1 MDKKKF
7 TEMKISEKILQ
18 AIEDIGFEEATAVQ
32 TACIP
37 LIMEGKDVTGHS
49 KTGTGKTIAFGIPAI
64 EMIDSKNKLPQV
76 LVLCPTREL
85 AIQASGEIRK
95 LTKYIEGVKI
105 VPIYGGQPIDRQIKA
120 IKQGAQIVI
129 GTPGRVM
136 DHMRRKT
143 VNFGELKMIVLDE
156 ADEMLNMGFR
166 DDIETILKGVPEKRQ
181 TVLFSATMPTAIMD
195 ITYYYQVDP
204 EYVQIIHNTL
214 TVPEI
219 DQFYLEVSYGRKPEA
234 LGSILDIHDP
244 KQSLVFCNTKRMV
257 DELVSQMQQRGYT
270 AEGLH
275 GGMRQPVR
283 DRVMNGFRDGR
294 IDILVAT
301 DVAARGIDV
310 DDIEMVVN
318 YDIPQDEEYYV
329 HRIGRTARAGRTG
342 QAFTFVSDH
351 KQLKELEEIQRYT
364 NVDIEFMKTPSGTNA
379 NAALN
384 NKMAAKIK
392 RIVDEGN
399 LEGYMKIIDK
409 LMEDDYS
416 SVDIAAAMFKITMD
430 KELAPEPKFSE
441 KDLENTGGESGMVRF
456 FISAGKDQ
464 GIRPGD
470 IVGAIAGE
478 SGIHGSMIGAIRI
491 QDKSTFVDIPLEC
504 ALEVLNTMHDSKIKG
519 KKVKLIPAKADQKA
533 ETGNQDKA
541 AGDRPKRNYSKGPQK
556 NRKNYKRKPSP
567 KM

>member
-1 MDKKKF
+1 MEKKKF

-18 AIEDIGFEEATAVQ
+18 AIEDIGFEEATAIQ
-32 TACIP
+32 TAAIP
-37 LIMEGKDVTGHS
+37 LIMEGRDLTGHS

-64 EMIDSKNKLPQV
+64 EMIDPDNRLPQV

-95 LTKYIEGVKI
+95 LTKYIDGIKI
-105 VPIYGGQPIDRQIKA
+105 IPIYGGQPIDRQIKS

-129 GTPGRVM
+129 GTPGRIM

-143 VNFGELKMIVLDE
+143 VRFDELKMIVLDE

-195 ITYYYQVDP
+195 IAYYYQNDP
-204 EYVQIIHNTL
+204 EYIQIIHSTL

-219 DQFYLEVSYGRKPEA
+219 EQYYIEVSYGRKPEV
-234 LGSILDIHDP
+234 LGSLIDINDP

-257 DELVSQMQQRGYT
+257 DELVSQMQQRGYG

-275 GGMRQPVR
+275 GGMRQTAR
-283 DRVMNGFRDGR
+283 DRVMKGFRDGR
-294 IDILVAT
+294 IDILIAT

-342 QAFTFVSDH
+342 RSFTFVSDH
-351 KQLKELEEIQRYT
+351 KQLRELEEIKKYIK
-364 NVDIEFMKTPSGTNA
+364 VDIEYMKTPTGTNA

-384 NKMAAKIK
+384 KKMA
-392 RIVDEGN
+392 
-399 LEGYMKIIDK
+399 
-409 LMEDDYS
+409 
-416 SVDIAAAMFKITMD
+416 
-430 KELAPEPKFSE
+430 
-441 KDLENTGGESGMVRF
+441 
-456 FISAGKDQ
+456 
-464 GIRPGD
+464 
-470 IVGAIAGE
+470 
-478 SGIHGSMIGAIRI
+478 
-491 QDKSTFVDIPLEC
+491 
-504 ALEVLNTMHDSKIKG
+504 
-519 KKVKLIPAKADQKA
+519 
-533 ETGNQDKA
+533 
-541 AGDRPKRNYSKGPQK
+541 
-556 NRKNYKRKPSP
+556 
-567 KM
+567 

>member
-1 MDKKKF
+1 MEKKKF
-7 TEMKISEKILQ
+7 TELKISESILR

-37 LIMEGKDVTGHS
+37 LIMEGRDVTGHS

-64 EMIDSKNKLPQV
+64 EMIDSENRNPQV

-85 AIQASGEIRK
+85 AIQASGEIRRV
-95 LTKYIEGVKI
+95 TKYIEGVKI
-105 VPIYGGQPIDRQIKA
+105 IPIYGGQPIDRQIKA
-120 IKQGAQIVI
+120 LKQGAQIII

-143 VNFGELKMIVLDE
+143 ISFSELKMIVLYE

-195 ITYYYQVDP
+195 ITYYYQDDL
-204 EYVQIIHNTL
+204 EYVQIIHNAL
-214 TVPEI
+214 TVPEV
-219 DQFYLEVSYGRKPEA
+219 DQFYIEVSYGRKPEV
-234 LGSILDIHDP
+234 LGSLIDIHDP

-257 DELVSQMQQRGYT
+257 DELVSQMQQRGYIV
-270 AEGLH
+270 EGLH
-275 GGMRQPVR
+275 GGMRQTVR
-283 DRVMNGFRDGR
+283 DRVMKGFRDGK

-318 YDIPQDEEYYV
+318 YDVPQDEEYYV
-329 HRIGRTARAGRTG
+329 HRIGRTARAGRSG
-342 QAFTFVSDH
+342 RAFTFVSDH
-351 KQLKELEEIQRYT
+351 RQLKELEEIQRYT
-364 NVDIEFMKTPSGTNA
+364 NVDIEYMKTPSGTNA
-379 NAALN
+379 NAVQN
-384 NKMAAKIK
+384 NKMATKIK
-392 RIVDEGN
+392 EIIEEGN

-416 SVDIAAAMFKITMD
+416 SMDIAAAMFKITMD

-441 KDLENTGGESGMVRF
+441 KDITDTGGESGMVRLL
-456 FISAGKDQ
+456 INAGKDQ

-491 QDKSTFVDIPLEC
+491 QDKETFVDIPHEC
-504 ALEVLNTMHDSKIKG
+504 ALEVLNVMCDSRIKG
-519 KKVKLIPAKADQKA
+519 KTIKMKPAKANQKS
-533 ETGNQDKA
+533 EQSTDKPSSS
-541 AGDRPKRNYSKGPQK
+541 GRKPYDRQNKKNSKG
-556 NRKNYKRKPSP
+556 NYRRRR
-567 KM
+567 

>member
-1 MDKKKF
+1 MEKKKF

-64 EMIDSKNKLPQV
+64 EMIDPEDKLPQV

-85 AIQASGEIRK
+85 AVQASGEIRK

-120 IKQGAQIVI
+120 VKQGAQRVI

-143 VNFGELKMIVLDE
+143 IKFDNLKMVVLDE

-195 ITYYYQVDP
+195 ITYYYQIDP
-204 EYVQIIHNTL
+204 EYIQIVHSTL

-219 DQFYLEVSYGRKPEA
+219 DQYYLEVSYNRKPEA
-234 LGSILDIHDP
+234 LGSLLDIHDP

-275 GGMRQPVR
+275 GGMRQTVR
-283 DRVMNGFRDGR
+283 DRVMKGFRDGR

-318 YDIPQDEEYYV
+318 YDVPQDEEYYV

-364 NVDIEFMKTPSGTNA
+364 NVDIEFMKTPAGTNA

-392 RIVDEGN
+392 RIVDEGG

-504 ALEVLNTMHDSKIKG
+504 ALEVLNSMPDCKIKG
-519 KKVKLIPAKADQKA
+519 KKFNIIFYTKIRD
-533 ETGNQDKA
+533 
-541 AGDRPKRNYSKGPQK
+541 S
-556 NRKNYKRKPSP
+556 
-567 KM
+567 